1 MRLSVKV
8 KPNAKTSL
16 VKTLENNMLEVYVN
30 APAKDGKAND
40 RLLDILSEYFKKP
53 KSKIKLLK
61 GQSSKIKLLEIEDG

>member
-16 VKTLENNMLEVYVN
+16 VKTLEDNVLEVYVN

-40 RLLDILSEYFKKP
+40 RLLEILSEHFKKP

-61 GQSSKIKLLEIEDG
+61 GQSSKIKLLEIEDD